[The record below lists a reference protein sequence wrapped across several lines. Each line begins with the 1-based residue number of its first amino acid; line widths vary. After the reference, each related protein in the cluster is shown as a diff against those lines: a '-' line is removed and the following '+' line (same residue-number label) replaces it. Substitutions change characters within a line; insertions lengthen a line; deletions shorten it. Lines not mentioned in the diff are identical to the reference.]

1 MKRFLSVSVLL
12 MVVSVLCANP
22 IGKQAARKIAEAFL
36 NRNNMSQGVKRLSG
50 MMFAQTSTTQG
61 EENASLYLFNAE
73 DGNGFVIVSGDDST
87 EPILGYSDKGSID
100 MNDMPAN
107 MRSWLQ
113 HYSDEIAMIQRFDL
127 KTSNEPAKDCG
138 EAIPSALTCVW
149 DQHPVY
155 NNQCPMVTLYSD
167 ANCTQQYVYE
177 PEITTDPI
185 LSVTGCAA
193 TALAQ
198 ILYYWKQPAATTAEI
213 PAREYVWEDNIYHS
227 KAGIPGTSVWI
238 KFNDEAIPA
247 GTTIDWNNMLDDY
260 FIRDE
265 KGYPIDKTGTAKQ
278 QAAVAN
284 LMHIC
289 GAAMGMQ
296 YGTIYTS
303 GSQASEMAGLEATR
317 KYLGFPNASV
327 CMQDQYTYQDW
338 LQTLYNEVKV
348 AKAVFFGGQ
357 STSGGHAFVIDGY
370 DKEDNFHVNW
380 GWGGRGNGYYR
391 INSLLPE
398 DQGAGGALV
407 NDGFRIRQ
415 MFFRSIYPNA
425 PAIKPELT
433 TEFCAVTEEGTTTVD
448 NGYYIF
454 PNVTVKVSNLNAL
467 NAKFE
472 IALRLHGNDYNEYL
486 DLTKGNSVE
495 LPFENWYSIP
505 LTGLNI
511 PANLLHDG
519 VYYLTPCYAAPTD
532 DKWTECRNSENCRI
546 MLTVKGNQV
555 TFKNITPYF
564 LGFVSSNNKDTY
576 KANNNIKFTATLK
589 LKEGEI
595 HQNMFTGYTIRNE
608 QSEES
613 NIINL
618 AREIYYLKAGDEFDV
633 NFDLTAGLPAG
644 KYSFYFYDNNYRIP
658 VCTLEVKDDITA
670 VETAEAE
677 TEKKDAPT
685 YNLNGQLVSEDYK
698 GIVIRNGEKFF
709 QNK

>member
-12 MVVSVLCANP
+12 MVVSVVCANP

-50 MMFAQTSTTQG
+50 MMFAQPSTTQG

-73 DGNGFVIVSGDDST
+73 DGEGFVIVSGDDRT
-87 EPILGYSDKGSID
+87 EPILGYSDKGKID
-100 MNDMPAN
+100 VNDMPAN

-149 DQHPVY
+149 DQNPVY

-177 PEITTDPI
+177 PVITTDPI

-213 PAREYVWEDNIYHS
+213 PAREYVWEDKIYHS

-289 GAAMGMQ
+289 GAAMGMS
-296 YGTIYTS
+296 YGTIFTS
-303 GSQASEMAGLEATR
+303 GSQASEMATLEATR

-380 GWGGRGNGYYR
+380 GWGGKGNGYYR

-425 PAIKPELT
+425 SAIKPELT

-454 PNVTVKVSNLNAL
+454 PNVTVKVSNMNAL
-467 NAKFE
+467 NVKFE

-495 LPFENWYSIP
+495 LPFDNWYSIP

-511 PANLLHDG
+511 PAHLLHDG

-555 TFKNITPYF
+555 TFKNITPYV
-564 LGFVSSNNKDTY
+564 LGFVSSNNQDVY
-576 KANNNIKFTATLK
+576 KENDEIDFTATLK

-595 HQNMFTGYTIRNE
+595 HQNMYTGFTKRDE
-608 QSEES
+608 QNMES
-613 NIINL
+613 NITYV
-618 AREIYYLKAGDEFDV
+618 ARDIYYLKAGDEFDV
-633 NFDLTAGLPAG
+633 DFTIPSGLQAG
-644 KYSFYFYDNNYRIP
+644 KYSFYFYDGNYRIE
-658 VCTLEVKDDITA
+658 VCTVDVKDATE
-670 VETAEAE
+670 VETVEAD
-677 TEKKDAPT
+677 TEKKDSPT

>member
-1 MKRFLSVSVLL
+1 MKRILSVSVLL

-22 IGKQAARKIAEAFL
+22 VSKETARKIAEAFL
-36 NRNNMSQGVKRLSG
+36 NRNNMSQGVKRLPSLT
-50 MMFAQTSTTQG
+50 FAQPSTTQ

-73 DGNGFVIVSGDDST
+73 DGEGFVIVSGDDRT
-87 EPILGYSDKGSID
+87 EPILGYSDKGKID
-100 MNDMPAN
+100 VNDMPAN

-149 DQHPVY
+149 DQNPVF
-155 NNQCPMVTLYSD
+155 NDQCPMVTLYSD

-185 LSVTGCAA
+185 LSVTGCVA

-213 PAREYVWEDNIYHS
+213 PAREYVWEDKISKS

-265 KGYPIDKTGTAKQ
+265 KGYPIDKTGTDKQ
-278 QAAVAN
+278 KAAVAN

-289 GAAMGMQ
+289 GAAIGMQ

-303 GSQASEMAGLEATR
+303 GSQAYEMATLEATR
-317 KYLGFPNASV
+317 KYLGFPNASF

-415 MFFRSIYPNA
+415 MFFRGFYPNA

-486 DLTKGNSVE
+486 DLTWGNPVE
-495 LPFENWYSIP
+495 LSIENWYRIP
-505 LTGLNI
+505 LNGLNI
-511 PANLLHDG
+511 PAHLLHDG
-519 VYYLTPCYAAPTD
+519 VYYLTPYYAAPTD

-555 TFKNITPYF
+555 TFKNITPYV
-564 LGFVSSNNKDTY
+564 LGFVSSNNQDVY
-576 KANNNIKFTATLK
+576 KENDEIDFTATLK
-589 LKEGEI
+589 LKEGKI
-595 HQNMFTGYTIRNE
+595 HQNMYTGFTIRDE
-608 QSEES
+608 QNMES
-613 NIINL
+613 NIIYV
-618 AREIYYLKAGDEFDV
+618 ARDIYYLKTGDEFDV
-633 NFDLTAGLPAG
+633 DFTIPSGLSAG
-644 KYSFYFYDNNYRIP
+644 KYSFYFYDGNYRIE
-658 VCTLEVKDDITA
+658 VCTVDVKDATE
-670 VETAEAE
+670 VETVEAD
-677 TEKKDAPT
+677 TEKKDSPT
-685 YNLNGQLVSEDYK
+685 YNLNGQLVGEDYK
-698 GIVIRNGEKFF
+698 GIVIKNGEKFF